1 MANNTT
7 GGSWWKQAVE
17 WGTDIF
23 DDVYDWGDS
32 FLSSTPDIPT
42 LDYSDFKSTTGI
54 GGRGINI
61 PGANQMK
68 TPSSE
73 NEGWSWWDTAKKY
86 AGYADEYVI
95 DPARKALGYG
105 RDIYDALPKGLQ
117 DAIMG
122 KGGDTNKEKEGRP
135 RAKPGSLRADMSSVA
150 RQISRGQTGKFNPQ
164 NLYGRNSPT
173 GSVMYQAMK
182 EQQIKEAM
190 LKQINTGSKTIS
202 LTQAKDIYTY
212 LSRRG

>member
-7 GGSWWKQAVE
+7 GGSWWKQADE

-32 FLSSTPDIPT
+32 FLSSTPDIT
-42 LDYSDFKSTTGI
+42 TTGI
-54 GGRGINI
+54 GNRPLTLPTNNNI
-61 PGANQMK
+61 TTFN
-68 TPSSE
+68 SSG
-73 NEGWSWWDTAKKY
+73 NSDEGWSWWDTAKKY

-122 KGGDTNKEKEGRP
+122 KGGDPNKEKGGRP

-182 EQQIKEAM
+182 EKDIKEAM

>member
-7 GGSWWKQAVE
+7 GATWWKQAIE

-42 LDYSDFKSTTGI
+42 AGI
-54 GGRGINI
+54 GNRPLTLPTN
-61 PGANQMK
+61 NN
-68 TPSSE
+68 TTTFNSSE
-73 NEGWSWWDTAKKY
+73 NSDKGWSWWDTAKKY

-95 DPARKALGYG
+95 DPARKVLGYG

-122 KGGDTNKEKEGRP
+122 KGGDPDKEKGGRP
-135 RAKPGSLRADMSSVA
+135 RAKPGSLRADMSPVA

-164 NLYGRNSPT
+164 NLYSRNSPT